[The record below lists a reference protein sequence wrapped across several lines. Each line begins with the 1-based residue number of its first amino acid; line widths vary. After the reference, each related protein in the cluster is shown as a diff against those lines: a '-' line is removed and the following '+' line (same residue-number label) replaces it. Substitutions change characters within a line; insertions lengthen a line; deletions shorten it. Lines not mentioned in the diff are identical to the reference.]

1 MAMKPNPQC
10 SNAACLERQV
20 TERFFCLSR
29 HLGFLLMLEWI
40 IALQK
45 RYILAKPARDAAAKA
60 KMEAEASA
68 AAADVPL
75 HVDNEWNIR
84 YKSKLLERGW
94 CMLQNFGPKFWKLI
108 LFFFWLS

>member
-1 MAMKPNPQC
+1 MFKC
-10 SNAACLERQV
+10 CLFGATGKRK
-20 TERFFCLSR
+20 RSLCLSG
-29 HLGFLLMLEWI
+29 HSGFLLMLEWI

-84 YKSKLLERGW
+84 YNTTLEKG
-94 CMLQNFGPKFWKLI
+94 LVHVT
-108 LFFFWLS
+108 